1 MSGATTLHNIDL
13 ALRKKERFT
22 INGNEDK
29 YIELN
34 TGDTGI
40 SARFADAIP
49 QINDWVDKVETLS
62 FDTDSEEESKAFA
75 EGFREA
81 DKAIRDI
88 VNHIFDYD
96 VCGVCVGNEGTM
108 FDLNNGEFTFEIIIE
123 TLFGLYEDTINAESK
138 KLAKRIKSH
147 TDKYIPQDRKRKS

>member
-49 QINDWVDKVETLS
+49 KINDWISKVETLS
-62 FDTDSEEESKAFA
+62 FATDSEEESQAFA
-75 EGFREA
+75 DGFREA

-96 VCGVCVGNEGTM
+96 VCGVCVGDGGSM
-108 FDLNNGEFTFEIIIE
+108 FDLSNGEFTFEIIIE
-123 TLFGLYEDTINAESK
+123 TLFALYEDTINAESK